1 MPAYFFD
8 SSALVKFYVN
18 ETGTVWVRSFT
29 DSEDNLIHV
38 ASLAKVETVSALTR
52 RLRRL
57 EIKQAEFD
65 DACDELAQDF
75 ASQYRV
81 VALTEEIIEEAGEP
95 GKKTWPPRLRR
106 GAIGRCAGHQ
116 PCYFA
121 DRIHATDTG
130 ERRPGTK
137 RGSRYGRTRHRRPKH
152 ALTGA

>member
-29 DSEDNLIHV
+29 DSEDNVIHV

-65 DACDELAQDF
+65 DACDELEQDF

-81 VALTEEIIEEAGEP
+81 VALTEEIIEEAASLA
-95 GKKTWPPRLRR
+95 KNTWPPRLRR
-106 GAIGRCAGHQ
+106 CAIGRCAGHQ

-121 DRIHATDTG
+121 DRIHATETG
-130 ERRPGTK
+130 KRRPGTN
-137 RGSRYGRTRHRRPKH
+137 
-152 ALTGA
+152 AGAIAEGLATEDPNTH

>member
-18 ETGTVWVRSFT
+18 EAGTIWVRSFT

-38 ASLAKVETVSALTR
+38 ASLAKVETISALTR

-65 DACDELAQDF
+65 DACDELEQDF

-81 VALTEEIIEEAGEP
+81 VALTEEIIEEAAHLA
-95 GKKTWPPRLRR
+95 K
-106 GAIGRCAGHQ
+106 
-116 PCYFA
+116 
-121 DRIHATDTG
+121 
-130 ERRPGTK
+130 
-137 RGSRYGRTRHRRPKH
+137 KH
-152 ALTGA
+152 ALRAYDAVQLAAALDTSRVIAQIESTQLILVSADLELNAAATAEGLATEDPNTH

>member
-8 SSALVKFYVN
+8 SSALVKFYAN

-65 DACDELAQDF
+65 DACDELEQDF

-95 GKKTWPPRLRR
+95 GKETWPSRLRCLQL
-106 GAIGRCAGHQ
+106 AAALDTSSVISQ
-116 PCYFA
+116 IESTQLTLVSA
-121 DRIHATDTG
+121 DLELNAAATA
-130 ERRPGTK
+130 ERLATEDPNT
-137 RGSRYGRTRHRRPKH
+137 H
-152 ALTGA
+152 

>member
-65 DACDELAQDF
+65 DACDELEQDF

-81 VALTEEIIEEAGEP
+81 VALTEEIIEEAASLAKNMVSAP
-95 GKKTWPPRLRR
+95 TTLCNWPLRWTPAVLFRRSNPRN
-106 GAIGRCAGHQ
+106 
-116 PCYFA
+116 
-121 DRIHATDTG
+121 
-130 ERRPGTK
+130 
-137 RGSRYGRTRHRRPKH
+137 
-152 ALTGA
+152 